1 MKQNTRTAMMPNQT
15 KKTTGS
21 HRRHLKRY
29 SMHRIPRRLLIL
41 VLSLLLAISLFSGY
55 SAWRPIA
62 FSYDTNVL
70 RADSSSAIDY
80 LVHLKENSFSKQE
93 TLGMDQVYLDDL
105 TRSVEPTFTYRLQID
120 RPADLA
126 ASYQIDAVIRV
137 HDAANPATILL
148 EKPVSVLSAQ
158 NEQVQNGQDW
168 QLSRTIQL
176 DMDEYR
182 AMADLF
188 AGQSTIAASYDLAV
202 TLKVQV
208 TAQLATGPV
217 VFTDAPT
224 LFIPVKQ
231 PQFQIT
237 RQSTTPA
244 GGFKPIR
251 QVLRYQFTLK
261 AIPLPFF
268 AGAAALCLLSLVVL
282 LTTTRSRQKD
292 HFKKNLRRMLRQARG
307 RLMLIGDKAWE
318 PEWCIAATDF
328 RAMVRTAK
336 KLKHPIFCYIDRMAA
351 FPVAYF
357 YVYYGENNY
366 CYAYTEHPEALHAK
380 DETKADPGASAEPA
394 DAIPVLPET
403 DEVPLQPDAGA
414 SPEILLANL
423 RYQMDHARS

>member
-1 MKQNTRTAMMPNQT
+1 MKQNARTALIPNQT
-15 KKTTGS
+15 KKAASS
-21 HRRHLKRY
+21 HRSHLKRY
-29 SMHRIPRRLLIL
+29 GMHRIPRRLLIL
-41 VLSLLLAISLFSGY
+41 ILSILLTASLFAGY
-55 SAWRPIA
+55 TAWRPIA
-62 FSYDTNVL
+62 FSYNTNVL

-80 LVHLKENSFSKQE
+80 LVYLKDNPFSKQE

-105 TRSVEPTFTYRLQID
+105 TQAVKPTFTYRLQID
-120 RPADLA
+120 RPADLD
-126 ASYQIDAVIRV
+126 ASYQIDAVVRV
-137 HDAANPATILL
+137 RDAANPATVLL
-148 EKPVSVLSAQ
+148 EKPVSVLPAQ
-158 NEQVQNGQDW
+158 SEQIKNGQDW

-182 AMADLF
+182 ALADLF
-188 AGQSTIAASYDLAV
+188 AGQSSVAVTYDLAV

-208 TAQLATGPV
+208 IAQLSTGPV
-217 VFTDAPT
+217 VFTGSPT
-224 LFIPVKQ
+224 LIIPVNQ

-237 RQSTTPA
+237 RQLITPA
-244 GGFKPIR
+244 GGFQPIR
-251 QVLRYQFTLK
+251 QVLRYQLSLK

-282 LTTTRSRQKD
+282 LTTTRSRPKD

-318 PEWCIAATDF
+318 PEWCIAATNF

-380 DETKADPGASAEPA
+380 DETKVDPGASAEPA
-394 DAIPVLPET
+394 EAIPVLPEA
-403 DEVPLQPDAGA
+403 DETPSQPDADA

-423 RYQMDHARS
+423 RYQMEHVR